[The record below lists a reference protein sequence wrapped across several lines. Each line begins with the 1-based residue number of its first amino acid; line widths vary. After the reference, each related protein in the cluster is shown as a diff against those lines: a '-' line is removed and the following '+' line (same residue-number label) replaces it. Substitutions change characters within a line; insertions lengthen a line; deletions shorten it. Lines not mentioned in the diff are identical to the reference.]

1 MIINKRCVLIGTP
14 LNFYGGGFTIQRSTI
29 FINKDNFV
37 DFIKSNA
44 KDKNFWEE
52 IKKTASLDIPK
63 EKLDGGI
70 YEEKKKD

>member
-1 MIINKRCVLIGTP
+1 M
-14 LNFYGGGFTIQRSTI
+14 IQRSAI
-29 FINKDNFV
+29 SIDKDNFV

-70 YEEKKKD
+70 YEEKRKD